1 MTGHI
6 RRHGH
11 KSHGAKK
18 DIEGS
23 GRMMSYNV
31 LNTCWPYGIH
41 MAVQGRVEIASMD
54 HEFKVYKIDYLVQS
68 SLSSSLV

>member
-6 RRHGH
+6 RGHGH
-11 KSHGAKK
+11 KSHDIKK

-23 GRMMSYNV
+23 ERMISYNM

-41 MAVQGRVEIASMD
+41 MAV
-54 HEFKVYKIDYLVQS
+54 
-68 SLSSSLV
+68 